1 MVKKKED
8 EIPEWVTDEIQ
19 NAKFK
24 KPEEIKK
31 SGYILEFY
39 YEDNKIDVQ
48 LYDAVEDGRHI
59 VTMDVSKDIKIDDLL
74 KGEVYEFVFD
84 QPSKSITFDV
94 FEKNRFVTTI
104 IPLELLWGPYAVF
117 LDDEK
122 IYFHDYINN
131 GTHVWLNMKP
141 ETSGEIAIIGTTA
154 IPEFPMVTPLVI
166 GFLMI
171 FLVPFIQKFNLH

>member
-1 MVKKKED
+1 MVKKKKED

-24 KPEEIKK
+24 KPEELKK

-59 VTMDVSKDIKIDDLL
+59 VTMDVPKSVKIDDLL

-84 QPSKSITFDV
+84 QHKAPLSKKVSEYLQKEKEIDMNAIYH
-94 FEKNRFVTTI
+94 FELKS
-104 IPLELLWGPYAVF
+104 LELLDVGSSSEAEDV
-117 LDDEK
+117 DDE
-122 IYFHDYINN
+122 
-131 GTHVWLNMKP
+131 
-141 ETSGEIAIIGTTA
+141 E
-154 IPEFPMVTPLVI
+154 
-166 GFLMI
+166 
-171 FLVPFIQKFNLH
+171 